1 MMLVPSAQSWRWLA
15 IAVAVLPPFFGT
27 AAAAPAGID
36 GLYTVGESDLQG
48 TKCSDTPFRAA
59 IAPEQFGPN
68 YGYEVRVATS
78 ASGTEF
84 SAPSGGTAV
93 FSVVV
98 DDDGSFTKEDGAIRV
113 DGSFGPNSRGEM
125 AFTMEWIHFEAGGAT
140 TCTTQFTARQT
151 SAAPPPSGPPAT
163 VPVPGTDP
171 AASPPASTRAPVA
184 PPPVPFVPI
193 TEETI
198 PAGPPAAE
206 PLSEPEGNAPTEP
219 STAPPTT
226 GGTQAS
232 TRLATEEAVSGRDGD
247 DGDGVLGPVLA
258 LAGVTVGTAVVVT
271 WVNGRRVRRKPT
283 FKPRRKTER
292 GASVF
297 DPTPDQQRRRWNED
311 QHVWDPE
318 TYTYRPARPDDLVE
332 EEPLAPPAG
341 VRAEDVPPRCRPLYD
356 LYTVQSDQEQ
366 WLLEVIKESEAR
378 HRNLEQ
384 LFVANKARA
393 LLQMSAPIVEAA
405 VGMGTAGVS
414 AARGSLLRAGSAAAG
429 NAAKARTA
437 SRLDDAMARR
447 ARMWNSGIEADPAV
461 ARARALHTLYE
472 NKTRRA
478 ELNLPKAAAAR
489 ARLEEMDA
497 VAANLRRKQGPAYFG
512 KRPAGFPGDPDVPAL
527 PNRAALEQQISRIK
541 DQIESFERSVG
552 DGIKRVEAELRDV
565 QRRLRINDEG
575 TLGGRP
581 AQTGK
586 VGAQAYAAEAREQ
599 LVWRQNRLHGELA
612 ELRSKLSGDQIRTL
626 DDRLRAAEAE
636 LRAHPGWDELV
647 IDETRASQEANRAL
661 RTTWQL
667 EDVTDAE
674 VAQLRQ
680 LRDDADFQLTVART
694 AAKERFDRELRMV
707 NHEIDA
713 LQKQLERLDVPPPQP
728 SAPVR
733 LVQTLMAPV
742 GLLMDKLIGSGDSP
756 EEIIRIL
763 LENKKAVLE
772 EQAALNRARLIHE
785 EWSTRRV
792 PASLARLQAC
802 MEAGAPS
809 PAREVPRD

>member
-1 MMLVPSAQSWRWLA
+1 MMLVSSAQSWRWLA
-15 IAVAVLPPFFGT
+15 LAVAVLPAYVGT

-59 IAPEQFGPN
+59 LAPQQTGPN
-68 YGYEVRVATS
+68 YGYEVRVVTS
-78 ASGTEF
+78 AGGTEF
-84 SAPSGGTAV
+84 LAPGGGTAV
-93 FSVVV
+93 FSVAV
-98 DDDGSFTKEDGAIRV
+98 DDDGSFTKEDGAVRV
-113 DGSFGPNSRGEM
+113 DGSFGRNSRGEM

-140 TCTTQFTARQT
+140 TCTTQFSARQT
-151 SAAPPPSGPPAT
+151 SAAAPAPGSPPAT
-163 VPVPGTDP
+163 APVPVTAP
-171 AASPPASTRAPVA
+171 AASPPASTRIPLA

-193 TEETI
+193 TEET
-198 PAGPPAAE
+198 GPSGRPAAE
-206 PLSEPEGNAPTEP
+206 PLSEPDGNASTGP
-219 STAPPTT
+219 STVPPTT
-226 GGTQAS
+226 GARPQGT
-232 TRLATEEAVSGRDGD
+232 RPPTEEAVSGRDADG
-247 DGDGVLGPVLA
+247 GDGSLGPVLA

-271 WVNGRRVRRKPT
+271 WVNGRRVRRKPK

-297 DPTPDQQRRRWNED
+297 DPTEDQQRRRWNED
-311 QHVWDPE
+311 QQVWDPE

-332 EEPLAPPAG
+332 EAPLVPAAG
-341 VRAEDVPPRCRPLYD
+341 VRAEDVPPTCRPLYD
-356 LYTVQSDQEQ
+356 LYAVQSDQQQ
-366 WLLEVIKESEAR
+366 WLVTAIKESEAR
-378 HRNLEQ
+378 HQTLEQ

-393 LLQMSAPIVEAA
+393 LLQMAAPIVEAA
-405 VGMGTAGVS
+405 VGLGTAGVG
-414 AARGSLLRAGSAAAG
+414 AARGSLLRAGSTAAG
-429 NAAKARTA
+429 NAARARTA
-437 SRLDDAMARR
+437 ARLDDAMARR
-447 ARMWNSGIEADPAV
+447 ARMWNTGIEADPAV

-472 NKTRRA
+472 NKTRSA

-497 VAANLRRKQGPAYFG
+497 VAANLRRKQGQAYFG
-512 KRPAGFPGDPDVPAL
+512 KRPAGFPDDPDVAAL

-541 DQIESFERSVG
+541 DQIESLERPLE
-552 DGIKRVEAELRDV
+552 DGIRRVEAELADV
-565 QRRLRINDEG
+565 RRRLRINDEG
-575 TLGGRP
+575 TLGGRK

-612 ELRSKLSGDQIRTL
+612 ELRSKLSGDQIRNL

-647 IDETRASQEANRAL
+647 IDETRATREANRAL

-667 EDVTDAE
+667 DDVTDAE
-674 VAQLRQ
+674 VVQLRQ
-680 LRDDADFQLTVART
+680 LRDDAHFQLTVART
-694 AAKERFDRELRMV
+694 AARERFDRELRMV
-707 NHEIDA
+707 NHEIDG

-728 SAPVR
+728 SGPVR

-742 GLLMDKLIGSGDSP
+742 GLLMDRLIGSGDSP

-772 EQAALNRARLIHE
+772 EQAALNRARLVHE

-802 MEAGAPS
+802 MQAGAPLG
-809 PAREVPRD
+809 PGGAP